1 MHNIRQHHKTLIW
14 ENNREIVHI
23 EPWGRDSLRVRSTIN
38 QDIRSDAPGALLEP
52 AATDVRIEIEADQAI
67 IRNGALSAEIT
78 AQVDFVRPNVPA
90 TIRFFKTST
99 GEELLAEAETEFPRP
114 AARQYKFVGGE
125 NFHLQVR
132 FQAYKDERIY
142 GLGQHQHGCLNQ
154 KGCVIDQM
162 QYNTEVSIPFLLSS
176 RGYGFLWNNPAI
188 GRVELGQ
195 HETRWVAEATP
206 QLDYWITTGET
217 PADML
222 ERYVDATGHA
232 PMLPEWA
239 AGFWQCK
246 LRYRTQEELL
256 EIAREYKRR
265 GLPLSIIVS
274 DFFHWSKQGDWQFDP
289 ECWPDP
295 AEMVRELD
303 EMGVKLMVSVWP
315 SVSMSSTNFQD
326 MQQKG
331 LLLHTE
337 RGVPALMAFQEVGI
351 EGPVYIHYYDA
362 THPEARQYI
371 WDKVREGYYRHGI
384 KVWWLDAC
392 EPEIIPRDFDNLRYY
407 LGNGQAV
414 ANIYPLLHEQAFYEG
429 MRAEGEEEIISLCRS
444 AWAGSQRYGAA
455 VWSGDIAS
463 TFEVLQAQVRAGLNI
478 GLSGIPWWTTDIG
491 GFHGGNITTSY
502 FKELI
507 IRWFQY
513 GVFCPLFRLHGF
525 RVPNKDV
532 QGSGGPNEVWAFGE
546 EAYTIIKEM
555 LFLRERLRPYLM
567 EQMQVAHDIGTPPM
581 RPLFFDFPDDEVCW
595 AVEDQFMLGPDLLV
609 APVLHKGARSRG
621 VYLPVGAAWSDAWTG
636 ETFEGG
642 QQIEA
647 DAPLERIPLYLRADK
662 KLPIVE

>member
-52 AATDVRIEIEADQAI
+52 VATDVRIEIEADRAI

-315 SVSMSSTNFQD
+315 SVSMSSANFQD

-491 GFHGGNITTSY
+491 GFHGGNITTPY

-581 RPLFFDFPDDEVCW
+581 RPLFFDFPDDEACW

>member
-52 AATDVRIEIEADQAI
+52 AATDVRIEIEADRAI

-315 SVSMSSTNFQD
+315 SVSMSSANFQD

-491 GFHGGNITTSY
+491 GFHGGNITTPY

-581 RPLFFDFPDDEVCW
+581 RPLFFDFPDDEACW